1 MILKRC
7 LSVLFVVAATVL
19 CTAAFSQAEIVVG
32 DFETGLDG
40 WTVNSAASIS
50 ESTIGATSGS
60 KSLLVQGVLPG
71 AFQWAIQLNNNSLAS
86 VIEANP
92 ILKYDVTWVTSDWS
106 ADNGTWARVD
116 TLAVNSDATGWK
128 QTNDAMMTD
137 PANPLY
143 PGSWDPVNWG
153 QQNTRTVAYDL
164 SSLVG
169 GASAASWFQL
179 NLSINYDSAFDTDG
193 GTYYL
198 DNIRLA
204 PIPEPSSIVLLGLGG
219 MMAVMMPRRR
229 RCAARR

>member
-1 MILKRC
+1 M
-7 LSVLFVVAATVL
+7 S
-19 CTAAFSQAEIVVG
+19 

-50 ESTIGATSGS
+50 QSTIGAMSGS
-60 KSLLVQGVLPG
+60 NSLLVQGVLPG

-137 PANPLY
+137 SANPLY

-179 NLSINYDSAFDTDG
+179 NLSINYDWPSTRTAERITSTTFGSLPYLNLPASSCWVWVGDG
-193 GTYYL
+193 RH
-198 DNIRLA
+198 DAA
-204 PIPEPSSIVLLGLGG
+204 PSQVCR
-219 MMAVMMPRRR
+219 PR
-229 RCAARR
+229 